1 MDRYFS
7 AKADEEYRS
16 WAKNDKKIFK
26 RINDL
31 VDDIEEN
38 GFLHGIGKPEQLK
51 HFNEPIFSRRID
63 KSNRL
68 VYSQY
73 NENDLLIISCK
84 GHYQDK

>member
-1 MDRYFS
+1 MERYFS
-7 AKADEEYRS
+7 VQADKEYQAWRKS
-16 WAKNDKKIFK
+16 DKTIFK

-31 VDDIEEN
+31 IDNIEEN

-51 HFNEPIFSRRID
+51 YFIEPVFSRRID
-63 KSNRL
+63 KTNRL
-68 VYSQY
+68 VYCSY

>member
-7 AKADEEYRS
+7 AQADKEYQEWHKGNKKA
-16 WAKNDKKIFK
+16 FK

-31 VDDIEEN
+31 IDSIEEH
-38 GFLHGIGKPEQLK
+38 GFLNGLGKPEQLRY
-51 HFNEPIFSRRID
+51 FDQPVYSRKID
-63 KSNRL
+63 KKNRL
-68 VYSQY
+68 VYCHY

>member
-7 AKADEEYRS
+7 TQADKEYLA
-16 WAKNDKKIFK
+16 WCKNDKKIFK

-31 VDDIEEN
+31 IDSIEVYGLLN
-38 GFLHGIGKPEQLK
+38 GIGKPERLK
-51 HFNEPIFSRRID
+51 HFTEPVYSRKID
-63 KSNRL
+63 KKNRL
-68 VYSQY
+68 IYSQY